1 MLIVLEPVQELY
13 RDALKMEIS
22 NVKKG
27 FDLVIVKASK
37 VYIGS
42 VTKVKIMLFS

>member
-1 MLIVLEPVQELY
+1 MLRVLEPAQELY

-27 FDLVIVKASK
+27 FDVVIVKASK
-37 VYIGS
+37 VYVDS
-42 VTKVKIMLFS
+42 VTKVKIRPFS